1 MKLIG
6 LRNLYRKVFYELTI
20 KLSYKDKNRLNLIF
34 LITVIRIIRNI
45 VYFNFIVFL
54 FKDKKESIFLIN
66 ITWKKGIY
74 ISTIMIRILLVV
86 GFILSLSTVV
96 AQTVYKTPSGKKY
109 HSAYC
114 RYVKNVSTKITV
126 AEARKMD
133 LSACS
138 QCRPDQA
145 GRSNVSLGG
154 GLGIK
159 NGEAK
164 GVRNASVQCK
174 GTTKSGARCKRM
186 TKNINSYCFQHE
198 PN

>member
-1 MKLIG
+1 
-6 LRNLYRKVFYELTI
+6 
-20 KLSYKDKNRLNLIF
+20 
-34 LITVIRIIRNI
+34 
-45 VYFNFIVFL
+45 
-54 FKDKKESIFLIN
+54 
-66 ITWKKGIY
+66 
-74 ISTIMIRILLVV
+74 MIRILLVV
-86 GFILSLSTVV
+86 GFILSISVV
-96 AQTVYKTPSGKKY
+96 SAQTVYKTPSGKKY
-109 HSAYC
+109 HTANC

-126 AEARKMD
+126 AEARKMG

-145 GRSNVSLGG
+145 GRSNVSSGG

-164 GVRNASVQCK
+164 GVRNVSVRCQ
-174 GTTKSGARCKRM
+174 GTTKTGARCKRM